1 MKWIEMVDLTDLT
14 NDLTMKHGGK
24 RENSTIKAR
33 IFYQWMRWMRECS
46 ENGLYQT

>member
-1 MKWIEMVDLTDLT
+1 MKRIEMVDLTDLT

-24 RENSTIKAR
+24 GR
-33 IFYQWMRWMRECS
+33 IQPSKLGFFYQWMRWMRECS